1 MKAGKPDPTAIDQVR
16 LIDRFYRLC
25 KAHRRE
31 AHRDEAAF
39 GVIVAALLL
48 ALIPVTLPF
57 EGLRPIA
64 MLVAAIAGG
73 VLVFTRK
80 DHSRTVNALQDVIAD
95 LERHGYLVA
104 DDVIYDDAGRPIH
117 WTDRG
122 GSFSTSA

>member
-1 MKAGKPDPTAIDQVR
+1 MKAGKPDPTAIDQIR
-16 LIDRFYRLC
+16 LIDRFHRLC
-25 KAHRRE
+25 KEHRRD

-39 GVIVAALLL
+39 GVIIAALLL
-48 ALIPVTLPF
+48 ALIPVALPF

-73 VLVFTRK
+73 VLVLSRK
-80 DHSRTVNALQDVIAD
+80 DHGRTVNELQDVVAD

-122 GSFSTSA
+122 GSISRSA

>member
-1 MKAGKPDPTAIDQVR
+1 M
-16 LIDRFYRLC
+16 
-25 KAHRRE
+25 
-31 AHRDEAAF
+31 
-39 GVIVAALLL
+39 
-48 ALIPVTLPF
+48 
-57 EGLRPIA
+57 A

-73 VLVFTRK
+73 VLVLSRK

-122 GSFSTSA
+122 GAISRSA